1 MGDDE
6 EEMKTTREIADE
18 YLREE
23 YGVSLGEF
31 DDGFTPNDN
40 HAVYVT
46 DADYIRLD
54 VKRTTAGRLVGWL
67 EEFAEYADV
76 AGHDK
81 SAEHARRVAKRLEYG
96 LEGETD
102 A

>member
-1 MGDDE
+1 MGDGG

-23 YGVSLGEF
+23 YGVSLEEL

-40 HAVYVT
+40 HAVYVI
-46 DADYIRLD
+46 DADYVRLD
-54 VKRTTAGRLVGWL
+54 LKATTAGRLVGWL

-76 AGHDK
+76 AGHGK

-96 LEGETD
+96 LEGDE
-102 A
+102 